1 MTPKPRYRRTTPTSP
16 DHAPVP
22 QSVPEGPM
30 VVPVVEFT
38 VDADGTM
45 TVTIDGTPHTP
56 APFAPPWRRESFPAI
71 LDALTARLQTP
82 LRVHVR
88 EADGSTFS
96 DIVTPPRTRRT
107 EHPAAPITSPS
118 LTSPV
123 VSPPVSAPPKA
134 ATLVVHQ
141 VAGAGFVPGEDVAV
155 AIIHT
160 HSDAGSDGTARA
172 LLTPEQLASS
182 PTGEIILLGRISG
195 TLVIGRPE

>member
-1 MTPKPRYRRTTPTSP
+1 
-16 DHAPVP
+16 
-22 QSVPEGPM
+22 M

-38 VDADGTM
+38 LDADGTM
-45 TVTIDGTPHTP
+45 TVTIDGAPHTP

-82 LRVHVR
+82 LRIHVL

-96 DIVTPPRTRRT
+96 DIITPPRTRWT
-107 EHPAAPITSPS
+107 EHSPASTTS
-118 LTSPV
+118 LSPV
-123 VSPPVSAPPKA
+123 ASPPVITVPVA
-134 ATLVVHQ
+134 ATTPVVHR
-141 VAGAGFVPGEDVAV
+141 VEGAGFVPGEDVAV
-155 AIIHT
+155 AIIHA

>member
-1 MTPKPRYRRTTPTSP
+1 MTSKPRYRRTTSTSP
-16 DHAPVP
+16 DDAPVS
-22 QSVPEGPM
+22 QSVPEGPL

-56 APFAPPWRRESFPAI
+56 EPFAPPWRRESFPAI
-71 LDALTARLQTP
+71 LDALTTRLQTP

-88 EADGSTFS
+88 EADGSAFT
-96 DIVTPPRTRRT
+96 DIINPPRTRNT
-107 EHPAAPITSPS
+107 EHLAVSVTSLSPIAAPPVGTSP
-118 LTSPV
+118 T
-123 VSPPVSAPPKA
+123 A
-134 ATLVVHQ
+134 AIMPVVHQ
-141 VAGAGFVPGEDVAV
+141 VAAEGFVPGEDVAV

-172 LLTPEQLASS
+172 LFTPEQLATS

-195 TLVIGRPE
+195 TLVIGHPE

>member
-16 DHAPVP
+16 DDAPVP
-22 QSVPEGPM
+22 QSAPEGPM
-30 VVPVVEFT
+30 VVPVVKFT

-88 EADGSTFS
+88 EADGSAFT
-96 DIVTPPRTRRT
+96 DIITPPRTRRT
-107 EHPAAPITSPS
+107 EHPPASVTSPS
-118 LTSPV
+118 PV
-123 VSPPVSAPPKA
+123 TSPPVITAPEA
-134 ATLVVHQ
+134 ATMPVVYQ
-141 VAGAGFVPGEDVAV
+141 VEGAGFVPGEDVAV

-160 HSDAGSDGTARA
+160 HIDAGSDGTARV

-195 TLVIGRPE
+195 TLVIRRPE